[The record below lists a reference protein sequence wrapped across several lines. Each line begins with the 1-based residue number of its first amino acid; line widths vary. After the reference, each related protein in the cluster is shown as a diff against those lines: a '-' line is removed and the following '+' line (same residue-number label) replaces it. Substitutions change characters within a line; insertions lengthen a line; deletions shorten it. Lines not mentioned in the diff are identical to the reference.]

1 MRLERIDQLTL
12 GALVKCVCI
21 DHRNITL
28 PKKGYWVGIVYDID
42 DDGTVH
48 IRYDDGDLCFYTED
62 QEVYNEN
69 IYLLKE
75 EHTHEY

>member
-12 GALVKCVCI
+12 GALIKCVCI
-21 DHRNITL
+21 DHRNTIY

-42 DDGTVH
+42 EDGIVH
-48 IRYDDGDLCFYTED
+48 VRYDDGDLCFYAED

-75 EHTHEY
+75 EHTHE